1 MYKQGNVKVLFILN
15 VHYLG
20 LIRVHALVEFTKQ
33 RI

>member
-15 VHYLG
+15 VRYLG
-20 LIRVHALVEFTKQ
+20 LTRVHALVELTKQ